1 MNLPVPQ
8 PATIAEQTR
17 SESHPV
23 SRQVLAQKLK
33 KAALLADDA
42 KNDKYFEIHRRED
55 YYMKDALDK
64 KHGYYYL
71 RIGSD
76 NAKDDMTLKVKMFLR
91 GEQLE
96 TSETT
101 EKLFVYKFP
110 PKPSDVPGSDDS
122 QDYRLTTYCK
132 IKPSQGKKTCDFLV
146 PTSYHDKTMVYLQK
160 NVDVKV
166 DEA

>member
-1 MNLPVPQ
+1 
-8 PATIAEQTR
+8 
-17 SESHPV
+17 
-23 SRQVLAQKLK
+23 
-33 KAALLADDA
+33 
-42 KNDKYFEIHRRED
+42 
-55 YYMKDALDK
+55 MKDALDK

-76 NAKDDMTLKVKMFLR
+76 NAKEDMTLKVKMYLR

-110 PKPSDVPGSDDS
+110 LKAAESSKDPT
-122 QDYRLTTYCK
+122 QDFRLTTYCK
-132 IKPSQGKKTCDFLV
+132 IKPTENKKTCDFLV

-160 NVDVKV
+160 NVDKKV
-166 DEA
+166 DEAQEQSL

>member
-1 MNLPVPQ
+1 
-8 PATIAEQTR
+8 
-17 SESHPV
+17 
-23 SRQVLAQKLK
+23 
-33 KAALLADDA
+33 
-42 KNDKYFEIHRRED
+42 
-55 YYMKDALDK
+55 MKDALDK

-76 NAKDDMTLKVKMFLR
+76 NAKEDMTLKVKMFLR

-110 PKPSDVPGSDDS
+110 PKSAESG
-122 QDYRLTTYCK
+122 QDAALDFRLTTYCK
-132 IKPSQGKKTCDFLV
+132 IKPSESKKTCDFLV

-160 NVDVKV
+160 NVDKKV

>member
-1 MNLPVPQ
+1 M
-8 PATIAEQTR
+8 
-17 SESHPV
+17 
-23 SRQVLAQKLK
+23 
-33 KAALLADDA
+33 ADDPN
-42 KNDKYFEIHRRED
+42 NDKFFEIHRRED

-76 NAKDDMTLKVKMFLR
+76 NAKDDMTLKVKMFVR

-110 PKPSDVPGSDDS
+110 AKSGDEGKDG

-132 IKPSQGKKTCDFLV
+132 IKPAGGKKTCDFLV
-146 PTSYHDKTMVYLQK
+146 PTSYHDKTLVYLQK
-160 NVDVKV
+160 NIDKST

>member
-1 MNLPVPQ
+1 
-8 PATIAEQTR
+8 
-17 SESHPV
+17 
-23 SRQVLAQKLK
+23 
-33 KAALLADDA
+33 
-42 KNDKYFEIHRRED
+42 
-55 YYMKDALDK
+55 MKDALDK

-76 NAKDDMTLKVKMFLR
+76 NAKEDMTLKVKMFVR

-110 PKPSDVPGSDDS
+110 TKEGGD

-132 IKPSQGKKTCDFLV
+132 IKPAAGKKACDFLV
-146 PTSYHDKTMVYLQK
+146 PTSYHDKTLVYLQK
-160 NVDVKV
+160 NIDKST
-166 DEA
+166 DEAQEQAQQASDSPDDTAQVQQAILSSSSKRMTR

>member
-1 MNLPVPQ
+1 M
-8 PATIAEQTR
+8 
-17 SESHPV
+17 S
-23 SRQVLAQKLK
+23 QKLK
-33 KAALLADDA
+33 KAASLADDT
-42 KNDKYFEIHRRED
+42 KNDKFFEIHKRED

-76 NAKDDMTLKVKMFLR
+76 NAKEDMTLKVKMFLR

-110 PKPSDVPGSDDS
+110 LKP
-122 QDYRLTTYCK
+122 
-132 IKPSQGKKTCDFLV
+132 QG
-146 PTSYHDKTMVYLQK
+146 
-160 NVDVKV
+160 N
-166 DEA
+166 EN